1 MSMELSNI
9 KKFQEFFHIT
19 RFFKSNVKYLGSFNP
34 IFIINFQFVQHDSS
48 SIHDFISQLLKTTIQ
63 HDQVLKQEACFLQ
76 FLSHH
81 QNFYAVVLTLA
92 KVLQPAIQDLHIC
105 YIHIE

>member
-1 MSMELSNI
+1 
-9 KKFQEFFHIT
+9 
-19 RFFKSNVKYLGSFNP
+19 
-34 IFIINFQFVQHDSS
+34 VQHDSS
-48 SIHDFISQLLKTTIQ
+48 SIHDFTLQLLKTTTQ
-63 HDQVLKQEACFLQ
+63 HDQVLKQEAYFLQ

>member
-1 MSMELSNI
+1 M
-9 KKFQEFFHIT
+9 
-19 RFFKSNVKYLGSFNP
+19 
-34 IFIINFQFVQHDSS
+34 QHDSS
-48 SIHDFISQLLKTTIQ
+48 SIHDFTWQLLKTIIQ

-76 FLSHH
+76 FLGHH

-105 YIHIE
+105 YIHIEYFT